1 MGMWH
6 DTEIGDHGVFRQRDP
21 GDVDNDR
28 LITASLPNPLSFPT
42 RDLAK
47 SLRDMLPFAMRT
59 RADNRIR
66 LLPTP
71 DFGHDTDPFDLL
83 KSDKS
88 SCKQRRKRHLII
100 GSTIALALLAV
111 VIYFADVNRS
121 WLAIEDKWRVSAFA
135 G

>member
-1 MGMWH
+1 MDVLH
-6 DTEIGDHGVFRQRDP
+6 ASEIGVHGVSCIRDS

-28 LITASLPNPLSFPT
+28 LITASLPYPLSFPQ

-47 SLRDMLPFAMRT
+47 SVRDMLPFAMRT
-59 RADNRIR
+59 DNRIR

-71 DFGHDTDPFDLL
+71 DYGHETDPFDLL

-88 SCKQRRKRHLII
+88 SRKQRRKRHLII

-121 WLAIEDKWRVSAFA
+121 WLALEDKWRVSAFA

>member
-1 MGMWH
+1 MDMCPGS
-6 DTEIGDHGVFRQRDP
+6 EIGNHGVSRLRDS
-21 GDVDNDR
+21 GDVDKDR
-28 LITASLPNPLSFPT
+28 LITASLPYPLSFPT

-47 SLRDMLPFAMRT
+47 SVRDMLPFAMRT
-59 RADNRIR
+59 DNRIR

-71 DFGHDTDPFDLL
+71 DYGHESDPFDSLE
-83 KSDKS
+83 SDKS

-100 GSTIALALLAV
+100 GSSIALALLAV

-121 WLAIEDKWRVSAFA
+121 WLALEDKWRVSAFA